1 MRAYNAGRAWWRRLL
16 VRYRPSGGCASIL
29 LPAHGI
35 HGVAASCS
43 AEVGLVP
50 AVNKLGKHGSRSD
63 LWRALLQERLCNIS
77 RESPSLLQQRR
88 GFLGIGDGDEDP
100 GASLHFEEDR
110 IIGYSPEQVYAIVAA
125 VDMYEDF
132 VPWCQSSRVLWCKE
146 DEALD
151 AELKVGFKLFLERYI
166 SHVEL
171 KRPHLI
177 KTTVSQSNLFDHL
190 NNEWSFKPGPTP
202 NSCHLHFK
210 VDFQFRSPLYR
221 QVANMFQNEV
231 QARMVSSFEE
241 RCRLVYGLS
250 MVH

>member
-1 MRAYNAGRAWWRRLL
+1 MRAYNAGRAWWRRSL

-110 IIGYSPEQVYAIVAA
+110 IIG
-125 VDMYEDF
+125 F
-132 VPWCQSSRVLWCKE
+132 VSLLRTHSL
-146 DEALD
+146 A
-151 AELKVGFKLFLERYI
+151 
-166 SHVEL
+166 
-171 KRPHLI
+171 
-177 KTTVSQSNLFDHL
+177 
-190 NNEWSFKPGPTP
+190 
-202 NSCHLHFK
+202 
-210 VDFQFRSPLYR
+210 
-221 QVANMFQNEV
+221 
-231 QARMVSSFEE
+231 
-241 RCRLVYGLS
+241 
-250 MVH
+250 